1 MILYLALL
9 DCKSLHR
16 SCSSSC
22 ASSALYTAVLLLHV
36 RARSHARTHSK
47 EYPERQK
54 TQIKRQI
61 PEGII
66 CILLLLAQGCTL
78 ELPYSKDKNQS
89 MMCVT
94 TQCIGKQTHTH
105 QLAQSTDVQYSQI
118 KQTGRRTYKSNKGYR
133 QMRITEGIRTK
144 EQEG

>member
-1 MILYLALL
+1 MHFLTASPSTVPALPHV
-9 DCKSLHR
+9 LH
-16 SCSSSC
+16 
-22 ASSALYTAVLLLHV
+22 LHYRLQCYCCMCV
-36 RARSHARTHSK
+36 HAHTHARTQRSL
-47 EYPERQK
+47 PERQK

-105 QLAQSTDVQYSQI
+105 QLAQSTDVQYSPI

-133 QMRITEGIRTK
+133 QIRITEGIRTK
-144 EQEG
+144 E